1 VKKARSL
8 YYFSSFPS
16 CALLVLFVVFL
27 MASDVIDVVV
37 SIYSVID
44 NNNVAYGHVTET
56 PGADSSN
63 IMSKPIGNYAVLFQI
78 VPPSAQRG
86 ENSTL
91 MRFSI
96 LQNNQDIS
104 GVFAALTIKEKS
116 SDNIS
121 QAFPYMF
128 YEFGDIDFRHTFQ
141 NAVDREVILEA
152 RITGDPRYQNNPLV
166 ASFDLPATTIAVG
179 GKLGIAEEIIF
190 ISVLIALPVGIII
203 LILDFNKRTRG
214 GGGRGSST

>member
-8 YYFSSFPS
+8 YYFSTFASS
-16 CALLVLFVVFL
+16 SLLILFVIFL
-27 MASDVIDVVV
+27 LARDVIDVN
-37 SIYSVID
+37 SNYSVID

-56 PGADSSN
+56 PGAYSSN
-63 IMSKPIGNYAVLFQI
+63 VKSKTIGNYAVLFQI

-86 ENSTL
+86 ENSTF

-116 SDNIS
+116 SGNIS
-121 QAFPYMF
+121 QVFPYMF
-128 YEFGDIDFRHTFQ
+128 YEFGDNDFRHTFQ

-152 RITGDPRYQNNPLV
+152 RITGDPQYQNNPLV
-166 ASFDLPATTIAVG
+166 ANFDLPATTIAVG

-214 GGGRGSST
+214 GGKGSST